1 MCAVSWWWPCGAV
14 HGPSVVVE
22 IVDTEATIDAF
33 LSIVDEPVT
42 EGLVTVEAVR
52 VLRYASRERG

>member
-1 MCAVSWWWPCGAV
+1 
-14 HGPSVVVE
+14 
-22 IVDTEATIDAF
+22 VDTEATIDAF

-52 VLRYASRERG
+52 GLRYASRERG